1 MFSRLHPRAL
11 GPGRLGALAIA
22 LLLVGFTT
30 FVNAWCGDDPYITF
44 RAVDN
49 AVNGYGLTWNPGE
62 RVQVFTHPL
71 WALFM
76 TGAYFVTREVY
87 FTALFASLAFSI
99 AVVFIMHATTRDRPW
114 WTTPLAAILLVGS
127 KAYIDYSTSGLE
139 NCLTH
144 VFVVLSFASF
154 VFAEPALLRT
164 ERGMTLLFLT
174 ATLVYL
180 NRADAVLTVAPAL
193 AWASWSARSLRWR
206 LVRAA
211 AIGTL
216 PAAAWTAFSLVYYGF
231 PFPNTAY
238 AKLNGG
244 RMASWFHPNGVIYF
258 ANSLKMDP
266 LTLPLIAAT
275 IAVGTWMALRRR
287 AERVVLLPVA
297 GAAAYLV
304 YAMRIGGDY
313 MSGRLFALPLL
324 LAVVVVIRLVRDWRV
339 AAGVAATAVVLALCG
354 PRPPI
359 TSGGAY
365 PTIPIDPTGI
375 RDERGNY
382 YQWTGLELML
392 KSKERVPGR
401 PVYPDDQ
408 IRNDPPLAMV
418 WGAIGYYGFVHGPR
432 VQTIDPL
439 ALGDAL
445 LARLPSRD
453 ELTRGWGRGH
463 LFRDVPAGTI
473 ESVEMAENR
482 IADPELHDYVD
493 QLQLV
498 IAGPLWSAERFRA
511 IWALNTGKYKALLE
525 HYATRSGGAGS

>member
-1 MFSRLHPRAL
+1 
-11 GPGRLGALAIA
+11 
-22 LLLVGFTT
+22 
-30 FVNAWCGDDPYITF
+30 
-44 RAVDN
+44 
-49 AVNGYGLTWNPGE
+49 
-62 RVQVFTHPL
+62 
-71 WALFM
+71 
-76 TGAYFVTREVY
+76 
-87 FTALFASLAFSI
+87 
-99 AVVFIMHATTRDRPW
+99 
-114 WTTPLAAILLVGS
+114 
-127 KAYIDYSTSGLE
+127 
-139 NCLTH
+139 
-144 VFVVLSFASF
+144 
-154 VFAEPALLRT
+154 
-164 ERGMTLLFLT
+164 
-174 ATLVYL
+174 
-180 NRADAVLTVAPAL
+180 
-193 AWASWSARSLRWR
+193 
-206 LVRAA
+206 
-211 AIGTL
+211 
-216 PAAAWTAFSLVYYGF
+216 
-231 PFPNTAY
+231 
-238 AKLNGG
+238 
-244 RMASWFHPNGVIYF
+244 
-258 ANSLKMDP
+258 
-266 LTLPLIAAT
+266 
-275 IAVGTWMALRRR
+275 MALRRR

-297 GAAAYLV
+297 GAAAYLL

-463 LFRDVPAGTI
+463 LFRDVPPGAI

-498 IAGPLWSAERFRA
+498 ITGPLWSAERFRA